1 MASVYD
7 VTPYESGLVLGI
19 VIGALGMVLL
29 LKAFGLV

>member
-19 VIGALGMVLL
+19 VIGALGMLL
-29 LKAFGLV
+29 LMRGLGV